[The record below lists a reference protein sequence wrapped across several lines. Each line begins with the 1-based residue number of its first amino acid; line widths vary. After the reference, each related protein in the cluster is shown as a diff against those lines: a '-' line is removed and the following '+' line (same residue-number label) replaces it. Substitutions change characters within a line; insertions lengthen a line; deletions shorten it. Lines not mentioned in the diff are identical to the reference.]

1 MTRTMTLEI
10 DAAVVDRARAV
21 AERTGRR
28 CEDVLAEWLNRD
40 GPPTDE
46 LSDEEVLALCDSQMP
61 PDEQEQMSE
70 LLRRQREERLDAG
83 DVPRLERLLDGYW
96 RRLLRKAEAFRV
108 ASRVGCGPRW
118 VRREAATAGYDL
130 RSARWLL
137 KIVRETEQ

>member
-1 MTRTMTLEI
+1 MTLEI

-46 LSDEEVLALCDSQMP
+46 LPDEEVLALCDSRMP

-70 LLRRQREERLDAG
+70 LLWRQREDRLDAT
-83 DVPRLERLLDGYW
+83 DRPRLEQLLDIYR
-96 RRLLRKAEAFRV
+96 RRLLQKAEALRV
-108 ASRVGCGPRW
+108 AVSRGLRPPLG
-118 VRREAATAGYDL
+118 AG
-130 RSARWLL
+130 
-137 KIVRETEQ
+137 